1 MFSALLLPLTSDALA
16 GGIGLM
22 ATGGAHNEALYYY
35 ESVDADGNVITDPD
49 QFVQFKDPQIIPN
62 FGGGLEFLLG
72 DRDDRIFGVTR
83 FFYQQDM
90 AQSDP
95 TQSAANPDAVVVAYR
110 DQARHVGVGTIGL
123 SWGIVGNP
131 NRFQFGVA
139 THIGASFLTNDY
151 TDYLLVQ
158 GGPMITYRPTKQLMV
173 FAEGVYSVRFR
184 FDVQHQPGLTAGVR
198 YFFD

>member
-83 FFYQQDM
+83 FFYQQDL
-90 AQSDP
+90 AQGDP
-95 TQSAANPDAVVVAYR
+95 TQGAQNPDAVVVAYR

-123 SWGIVGNP
+123 SWGSS
-131 NRFQFGVA
+131 A
-139 THIGASFLTNDY
+139 TRTGSSSAWPPTSARRSSPT
-151 TDYLLVQ
+151 TT
-158 GGPMITYRPTKQLMV
+158 PTTSWSRP
-173 FAEGVYSVRFR
+173 A
-184 FDVQHQPGLTAGVR
+184 P
-198 YFFD
+198 